1 MAKRKKT
8 KIVIM
13 RNTTVTKT
21 KVIKGKSAKG
31 KGKKAGSGK
40 YIATYA
46 GLKFKVAT
54 KKDGSLK
61 ILTFQDMN
69 IERAGVWEEHRI
81 IGKTYPKKEFI
92 GAESPT
98 VTMTIVVDQQFGYS
112 PRSVM
117 SKLDEY
123 LRQGKADELKIGSHK
138 FGANKWCVTGLSEA
152 YNIVWQNGSISRAT
166 IDVTL
171 SYYY

>member
-1 MAKRKKT
+1 MAKKKKT

-21 KVIKGKSAKG
+21 KVIKGKSAKEKGG
-31 KGKKAGSGK
+31 KADSGK

-54 KKDGSLK
+54 KEDGSLK
-61 ILTFQDMN
+61 ILTFQDLN
-69 IERAGVWEEHRI
+69 VERAGVWEEHRI

-98 VTMTIVVDQQFGYS
+98 VTMTIIVDQLFGYS

-123 LRQGKADELKIGSHK
+123 LRKGKADELKIGSHK
-138 FGANKWCVTGLSEA
+138 FGANKWCITGLSEA
-152 YNIVWQNGSISRAT
+152 YNIIWQNGSISRAT
-166 IDVTL
+166 IDMTL